1 MADDASPHRPRLV
14 AFYKRHAPEK
24 LDDVDRLLEKYAGKE
39 VELFAALNAKY
50 VVTLTR
56 AATVARPLSS
66 RIDLRSPLSSAGRGL
81 MRAASMV
88 RSTVQSDVDLVRHRV
103 SLLLGENGI
112 VLDWLQGLKPDE
124 RRSMIADIA
133 AARASGATRL
143 ALGAVLRRHATAL
156 SSIALPKGSCA
167 KINQEQCVRDL
178 AREPLLTI
186 CGESFTPMASDDD
199 PKSSIDHVI
208 AELDRRI
215 DVFAAGPGD
224 AFEVR
229 KHVMRCAARTT
240 AADGYF
246 ALAALVGDAF
256 IVTPQRS
263 VAPIAIELSEHGGAT
278 VVVPST
284 FLVRRQWSGAGSPG
298 AGSASGCEKRDGPE
312 GAQVDGETRARE
324 PTGEDEGLV
333 VDVVVTRVLDFAKRS
348 GTHTV
353 RIAVRDD
360 LGGGRRSGEQSADAS
375 ATAPAEGAEEEE
387 EVEVVEVVEEEAA
400 AADVTTS
407 S

>member
-1 MADDASPHRPRLV
+1 MFVTQRIMSHSRGRLV

-50 VVTLTR
+50 VADSQRASPR
-56 AATVARPLSS
+56 AATAAAHSLSS
-66 RIDLRSPLSSAGRGL
+66 RLDLRSPLSSAGRGL

-112 VLDWLQGLKPDE
+112 VLDWLQGLPPDE

-156 SSIALPKGSCA
+156 SNIALPKGSCA

-186 CGESFTPMASDDD
+186 CGESFTPTALDDD
-199 PKSSIDHVI
+199 AQSSIDHVI

-263 VAPIAIELSEHGGAT
+263 VAPIAIELTEN
-278 VVVPST
+278 
-284 FLVRRQWSGAGSPG
+284 RRVFKVMYRCAFHANTTHHLTRSP
-298 AGSASGCEKRDGPE
+298 
-312 GAQVDGETRARE
+312 
-324 PTGEDEGLV
+324 
-333 VDVVVTRVLDFAKRS
+333 
-348 GTHTV
+348 
-353 RIAVRDD
+353 
-360 LGGGRRSGEQSADAS
+360 
-375 ATAPAEGAEEEE
+375 
-387 EVEVVEVVEEEAA
+387 
-400 AADVTTS
+400 
-407 S
+407 